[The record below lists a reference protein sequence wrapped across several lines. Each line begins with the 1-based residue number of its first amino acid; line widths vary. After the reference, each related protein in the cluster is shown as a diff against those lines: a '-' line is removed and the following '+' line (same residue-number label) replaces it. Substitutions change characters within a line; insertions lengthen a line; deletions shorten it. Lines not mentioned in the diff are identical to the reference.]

1 MTVKDEEHPKNLSNV
16 TVRLEFTKP
25 RRWKPTRTFIRL
37 CVAFFSSG
45 KNKTLFILVQQQ
57 KWERLHLH
65 TRLASRHPLLINF
78 SKLLLG
84 PEVFFNRKLNCI
96 LQAVYRKERPK

>member
-1 MTVKDEEHPKNLSNV
+1 MTVKDEEHPKKPNV
-16 TVRLEFTKP
+16 TVRLELTRP
-25 RRWKPTRTFIRL
+25 RRWNPTRTFIRL

-65 TRLASRHPLLINF
+65 TRPASRHPLLINF
-78 SKLLLG
+78 SKLLIG
-84 PEVFFNRKLNCI
+84 PEVSFNRKL
-96 LQAVYRKERPK
+96 K